1 MLETELKAAQQ
12 ELASMRLNQNSSAD
26 ALSQRV
32 TKLELEKTTIE
43 KRMKQLEQDL
53 YKANKE
59 KKEALQERDNT
70 TNEALR
76 IKKLKDDAE
85 KAL

>member
-1 MLETELKAAQQ
+1 LLETELKAAQQ

>member
-1 MLETELKAAQQ
+1 M
-12 ELASMRLNQNSSAD
+12 
-26 ALSQRV
+26 

-59 KKEALQERDNT
+59 KKEALQEKDNT